1 MTDNQE
7 QTSAAAADP
16 YPGLTPD
23 MRQWSTVREKVPSGL
38 LLYREGTTG
47 QLVCVL
53 LCAALIAA
61 ILSIAARD
69 CRCPSCGKRIISGV
83 LVLDTC
89 PRCKRNLYTG
99 DKPKKA
105 KKR

>member
-1 MTDNQE
+1 MEDRILESE
-7 QTSAAAADP
+7 QSSATVALAAQAF
-16 YPGLTPD
+16 GTEERRIAKSL
-23 MRQWSTVREKVPSGL
+23 SFLLGEK
-38 LLYREGTTG
+38 
-47 QLVCVL
+47 
-53 LCAALIAA
+53 A
-61 ILSIAARD
+61 ILVVAARG

>member
-1 MTDNQE
+1 MKY
-7 QTSAAAADP
+7 TSSFARAQKLVRYLLVLSLVSGAA
-16 YPGLTPD
+16 
-23 MRQWSTVREKVPSGL
+23 GL
-38 LLYREGTTG
+38 LLYREGTTS

-61 ILSIAARD
+61 ILIIAARD

-83 LVLDTC
+83 LGLDTC
-89 PRCKRNLYTG
+89 PRCKRNLYTA

>member
-1 MTDNQE
+1 MKY
-7 QTSAAAADP
+7 TSSFARGQKLVRYLLVLSLVSGAA
-16 YPGLTPD
+16 
-23 MRQWSTVREKVPSGL
+23 GL

-61 ILSIAARD
+61 ILIIAARD

>member
-1 MTDNQE
+1 MKY
-7 QTSAAAADP
+7 TSSFARAQKLVRYLLVLSLVSGAA
-16 YPGLTPD
+16 
-23 MRQWSTVREKVPSGL
+23 GL

-53 LCAALIAA
+53 LCAALIVA
-61 ILSIAARD
+61 ILVVAARG

>member
-1 MTDNQE
+1 MKPSFSSNFARGQKLVRYLLV
-7 QTSAAAADP
+7 AALVAGAA
-16 YPGLTPD
+16 
-23 MRQWSTVREKVPSGL
+23 GL
-38 LLYREGTTG
+38 LLFREGTMQQT
-47 QLVCVL
+47 VCVL
-53 LCAALIAA
+53 LSAAFITAV
-61 ILSIAARD
+61 IVVAARD

>member
-1 MTDNQE
+1 MKY
-7 QTSAAAADP
+7 TSSFARAQKLVRYLLVLSLVSGAA
-16 YPGLTPD
+16 
-23 MRQWSTVREKVPSGL
+23 GL

-61 ILSIAARD
+61 ILIIAARD